1 MDDKEVAYSE
11 DVYNTIVQNY
21 TRVLV
26 HCRVEGGAAPIPY
39 SFVPYCGLTQ
49 VEGTS
54 ENISSHSTKMPWY
67 TEKNLVDTI
76 DSIELKTFDASA
88 PAVAKMTK
96 LTHPKGV
103 GSIITATVLSGEF
116 RPGMKIIIKPAF
128 VETEI
133 KTIQSNNNFVEVAR
147 VNDAI
152 GIAIKEKIKKDE
164 LDTDSL
170 ISEIPRAPK
179 MVCEITARVRVE
191 PRLEKQ
197 VDKADSKSGN
207 DRKINMLSYLQKIQ
221 LYISTTRVS
230 AEVTEIL
237 GIYGMNKET
246 RRPELS
252 EKSAVPVSRGKRQK
266 LHVPQKATALVRFV
280 LERPV
285 VVSRE
290 GPECITKLSKIII
303 NDGRET
309 IALGTITDYKLA
321 LNETS

>member
-1 MDDKEVAYSE
+1 
-11 DVYNTIVQNY
+11 
-21 TRVLV
+21 
-26 HCRVEGGAAPIPY
+26 
-39 SFVPYCGLTQ
+39 
-49 VEGTS
+49 
-54 ENISSHSTKMPWY
+54 
-67 TEKNLVDTI
+67 
-76 DSIELKTFDASA
+76 
-88 PAVAKMTK
+88 
-96 LTHPKGV
+96 
-103 GSIITATVLSGEF
+103 
-116 RPGMKIIIKPAF
+116 
-128 VETEI
+128 
-133 KTIQSNNNFVEVAR
+133 
-147 VNDAI
+147 
-152 GIAIKEKIKKDE
+152 
-164 LDTDSL
+164 
-170 ISEIPRAPK
+170 
-179 MVCEITARVRVE
+179 
-191 PRLEKQ
+191 
-197 VDKADSKSGN
+197 
-207 DRKINMLSYLQKIQ
+207 LSYLQKIQ